1 MASDTVTVAT
11 GLAREERRAA
21 LTALFL
27 STLAFLVCFACWVIN
42 GVLVTYLVTAG
53 IFSFTRAEVGWLLAV
68 PFLTGSITRVPLG
81 VATDL
86 YGGRLVLTLVMLVS
100 AVPLFLMSQAET
112 YAHFLL
118 AGLGFGIAGGGFAV
132 GVGYVAAWFK
142 KEHKGTALGV
152 FGMGN
157 AGAALTTLA
166 APALLVWLT
175 DGGASAEGWRA
186 LPKVYA
192 AVLVAA
198 AVIFFAFTRERID
211 VSSNQSIAERMAPLK
226 SMRVWRFGAYY
237 FLVFGGFVA
246 IAQWLIPYTVNVYHV
261 SIITAGLLA
270 SVFSL
275 PSGAIRAIGG
285 WLSDRFGARAVMYWV
300 FLISAL
306 SCVYLAIPRM
316 DIDSPGAGV
325 TAMRPGPVESVS
337 RDAIVVAGLTY
348 RLTPPV
354 DKKPASLDTGT
365 MWLPRI
371 TAWQEPVVARGD
383 TVIKGQ
389 LLARGTTNIYYPA
402 NLWLFAFFV
411 LVFGIATGIGK
422 SGVYKFIPDYF
433 PGNVGTVAGM
443 VGLLGALGG
452 FVLPPVFGYLL
463 DATGVWATCWLL
475 LGAIAVACLIW
486 MQRVVRG
493 ILQSEAPELDRLVE
507 FRPRTAVPTGAE
519 VVDKASIEELLHQV
533 PIFADLTPEAL
544 TSLAANGRYDAA
556 RPGQMLFREG
566 DPGNALYVVIK
577 GEVRL
582 SRRDPA
588 GQEVALATMRPG
600 MVFGELAL
608 IDGEPRSATAVAV
621 GVCGFFIIERDDFMK
636 LLSSSPRILGD
647 LMVGMSGKIR
657 ETNTEYFNAILAQER
672 LRAEGEVERHRL
684 VTQMVAGVAHEINTP
699 IGVANQA
706 ASLITDQLT
715 PAGAAT
721 LAKDDRAKQD
731 LEDLAHA
738 AKLVQD
744 NLARADRL
752 IRAFKNL
759 SVHQASEARETVDL
773 VKLTEEVIGLIAIK
787 ARLAKL
793 ELELENTIAGDAAW
807 DGYPGSYTQIFLNLI
822 GNVERYAYPP
832 GEGGKVTVKLERA
845 AGGKNYRVTVR
856 DYGKGIPA
864 ADLKKVW
871 EPFFTTGRGQGG
883 SGLGLAIVRNL
894 ATTSLKGRVDIESKV
909 GEGTAVIVE
918 FPRAL
923 PDPAP
928 GSAAAAPAVATATP

>member
-1 MASDTVTVAT
+1 MTEAT
-11 GLAREERRAA
+11 GETTADRRAA
-21 LTALFL
+21 FTALFL
-27 STLAFLVCFACWVIN
+27 STIAFLICFACWVIN
-42 GVLVTYLVTAG
+42 GVLITYLVTAG
-53 IFSFTRAEVGWLLAV
+53 IFSFSRAEIGWLLAV

-81 VATDL
+81 VLTDL
-86 YGGRLVLTLVMLVS
+86 YGGRIVLTLVMLTS
-100 AVPLFLMSQAET
+100 AIPLFLVSQAET
-112 YAHFLL
+112 YGHFLA
-118 AGLGFGIAGGGFAV
+118 AGLGFGLAGGGFSV

-142 KEHKGTALGV
+142 KEHQGTALGV

-157 AGAALTTLA
+157 AGAALTTLV
-166 APALLVWLT
+166 APLLLVWLT
-175 DGGASAEGWRA
+175 DAGAAPEGWRA

-192 AVLVAA
+192 VVLVAA
-198 AVIFFAFTRERID
+198 AVVFFAFTRERVE
-211 VSSNQSIAERMAPLK
+211 VSSGQSIAERMAPLK

-261 SIITAGLLA
+261 SIVTAGLLA
-270 SVFSL
+270 SLFSL

-285 WLSDRFGARAVMYWV
+285 WLSDRFGARFVMYWV
-300 FLISAL
+300 FLVSAL
-306 SCVYLAIPRM
+306 CCVFLAIPRM

-325 TAMRPGPVESVS
+325 TATRAGTVERVTS
-337 RDAIVVAGLTY
+337 DTIVVAGITY
-348 RLTPPV
+348 PLTPPIAQ
-354 DKKPASLDTGT
+354 KPAALDTGS

-371 TAWQEPVVARGD
+371 TASQEPVVAPGD
-383 TVIKGQ
+383 RVSKGQ
-389 LLARGTTNIYYPA
+389 LLARGNTNIYYPA

-422 SGVYKFIPDYF
+422 SGVYKFIPEYF

-463 DATGVWATCWLL
+463 DVTGVWATCWLL
-475 LGAIAVACLIW
+475 LGVIGVACLIW
-486 MQRVVRG
+486 MQNVVRS
-493 ILQSEAPELDRLVE
+493 ILQAEAPDLDRMVE
-507 FRPRTAVPTGAE
+507 FRPRTAIPGSGAVE
-519 VVDKASIEELLHQV
+519 DKASIEDLLHQV
-533 PIFADLTPEAL
+533 PIFADLTPDAL
-544 TSLAANGRYDAA
+544 TSLAGSGRYDAA
-556 RPGQMLFREG
+556 RPGQVVFREG
-566 DPGNALYVVIK
+566 DAGDALYVVVR

-582 SRRDPA
+582 LRRDPA
-588 GQEVALATMRPG
+588 GQEVALAVVKAG
-600 MVFGELAL
+600 SVFGELAL

-621 GVCGFFIIERDDFMK
+621 GVCGFFVIERDDFMK
-636 LLSSSPRILGD
+636 LLSSSPRMLGD

-657 ETNTEYFNAILAQER
+657 QTNTEYFNAIISQER

-715 PAGAAT
+715 PAGAAA
-721 LAKDDRAKQD
+721 LAKDDRARQD

-752 IRAFKNL
+752 IRSFKNL
-759 SVHQASEARETVDL
+759 SVHQASEARETTDL
-773 VKLTEEVIGLIAIK
+773 VKLTEEVVSLFAIK
-787 ARLAKL
+787 ARLAKI
-793 ELELENTIAGDAAW
+793 EIAVDNAIAGDATW
-807 DGYPGSYTQIFLNLI
+807 DGYPGFYAQIVLNLI
-822 GNVERYAYPP
+822 SNAERYAYPE
-832 GEGGKVTVKLERA
+832 GVGGKVVVRLERA
-845 AGGKNYRVTVR
+845 GSKNYRVTVR
-856 DYGKGIPA
+856 DFGRGIPE

-894 ATTSLKGRVDIESKV
+894 VTTSLKGRADIESKV
-909 GEGTAVIVE
+909 GAGTAVIIE

-923 PDPAP
+923 PSVAPATT
-928 GSAAAAPAVATATP
+928 GAAPEPVAAPSVS